1 MTQTKAV
8 KSGYEISLSS
18 QKFVSYLETFEIP
31 KGETKQLKKL
41 RIDLASLLNE
51 LKAFIEAYPKL
62 SYADEFFHL
71 QKVDTKLMN
80 LSVWVPFNLRDGMK
94 ISDLGIPEDVWESF
108 KDRLEEYKNDIK
120 PYMVNLTPPAIKK
133 MHDEVTLLTHSLK
146 EINDEQNELSTTLKQ
161 VELNNINLI
170 KSAALEASKELT
182 ELRNSAKLELDA
194 NKDKLLDSFEQ
205 EVSSETSKLGQ
216 AIRSLEDKLVNEI
229 TDIQDSLDARVVSL
243 NSELEKAIKVE
254 VKSFANQKNK
264 LTQVLGSLSEFRR
277 AKSDISNADYQRQQA
292 DSLRRYGLSSMLLP
306 LLAFVLFFV
315 SIENQEG
322 AYSAIVTLPSDVS
335 GYLIRF
341 LTIILFSSP
350 SVYLLK
356 ESAYH
361 RKQELVYRNRGVQLG
376 SIGAFLEDVPAE
388 VKTTIKQDL
397 VKTFYGPADGK
408 ADVSNVPDM
417 VQQIKDVALLSKTLS
432 KIHSPKQNTSDTP
445 STSTKPDNKG

>member
-1 MTQTKAV
+1 MTQTKTV
-8 KSGYEISLSS
+8 KSGYEILENS
-18 QKFVSYLETFEIP
+18 QKLVSYLETFEPP
-31 KGETKQLKKL
+31 KGNAKLVKKL
-41 RIDLASLLNE
+41 RSDIANLISE
-51 LKAFIEAYPKL
+51 LKTFIEAYPKL

-71 QKVDTKLMN
+71 QKIDTKVIT
-80 LSVWVPFNLRDGMK
+80 LSVWVPFNLRDEMK
-94 ISDLGIPEDVWESF
+94 ISDLGISEDIWDSF
-108 KDRLEEYKNDIK
+108 KEKLDDYKSDIK
-120 PYMVNLTPPAIKK
+120 LYMVNLTPSAIKK
-133 MHDEVTLLTHSLK
+133 MQDEVTLLTQSLK
-146 EINDEQNELSTTLKQ
+146 EINEGQNEISTTLKQ

-170 KSAALEASKELT
+170 KNAALEASKELT
-182 ELRNSAKLELDA
+182 ELRNSAKSELDT
-194 NKDKLLDSFEQ
+194 NKTKLLDSFEQ
-205 EVSSETSKLGQ
+205 EVSSETSKLGE
-216 AIRSLEDKLVNEI
+216 AIRSLEDKLVTEI

-243 NSELEKAIKVE
+243 NSDLEKAIKVE
-254 VKSFANQKNK
+254 VRSFANQKNK

-292 DSLRRYGLSSMLLP
+292 DSLRLYGLSSMLLP

-315 SIENQEG
+315 SIEHLEG
-322 AYSAIVTLPSDVS
+322 SYSAIVNLPNDVS

-376 SIGAFLEDVPAE
+376 SIGAFLEDVPTE
-388 VKTTIKQDL
+388 IKTIIKQDL

-417 VQQIKDVALLSKTLS
+417 IQQIKDVALLSKSLN
-432 KIHSPKQNTSDTP
+432 KIHQPKQNNSGTP
-445 STSTKPDNKG
+445 STEKDNKE